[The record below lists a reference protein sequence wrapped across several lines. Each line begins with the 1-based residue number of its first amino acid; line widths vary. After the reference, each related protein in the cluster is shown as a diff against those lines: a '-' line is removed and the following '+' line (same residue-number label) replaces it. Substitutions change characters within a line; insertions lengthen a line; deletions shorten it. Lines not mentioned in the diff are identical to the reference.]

1 MKKNP
6 DNVLVVLDHKQKVFP
21 TKYREGQVEY
31 FGKKGMYILGFVIV
45 SHYLSNENG
54 DQGGLQYEFIDVLFD
69 GYSGLDNIQVASII
83 HFSLVH
89 VK

>member
-1 MKKNP
+1 MKYCE
-6 DNVLVVLDHKQKVFP
+6 VQM
-21 TKYREGQVEY
+21 EY
-31 FGKKGMYILGFVIV
+31 FGKKGMYLFGFIIV
-45 SHYLSNENG
+45 SHYLVNENG